1 MQQRNAPMPKT
12 VAVMLSMLLL
22 SPVMATAQT
31 SHPDNRQPSP
41 ATGSATGATLPPNAG
56 KGSSSSSGNTPST
69 GEPAR
74 TPNPSANKLPDT
86 AGDVER
92 SNTQKRQ

>member
-1 MQQRNAPMPKT
+1 MPKT
-12 VAVMLSMLLL
+12 VAIVLSMLLL
-22 SPVMATAQT
+22 SPMAAMAQT
-31 SHPDNRQPSP
+31 SHRDDRQPS
-41 ATGSATGATLPPNAG
+41 TATGAPLPPNAG

-92 SNTQKRQ
+92 SNPQKR

>member
-1 MQQRNAPMPKT
+1 MPKT
-12 VAVMLSMLLL
+12 AAVLLSMLLL
-22 SPVMATAQT
+22 SPLAAVAQG
-31 SHPDNRQPSP
+31 SHSEKQPP
-41 ATGSATGATLPPNAG
+41 TSATGATLPPNAG
-56 KGSSSSSGNTPST
+56 KGSSSSSGNIPTT

-92 SNTQKRQ
+92 SNTQKR

>member
-1 MQQRNAPMPKT
+1 
-12 VAVMLSMLLL
+12 MLLL
-22 SPVMATAQT
+22 SPLAAVAQGSHSEKQPPTSATGATAQG
-31 SHPDNRQPSP
+31 SHSEKQPP
-41 ATGSATGATLPPNAG
+41 TSATGATLPPNAG
-56 KGSSSSSGNTPST
+56 KGSSSSSGNIPTT

-92 SNTQKRQ
+92 SNTQKR